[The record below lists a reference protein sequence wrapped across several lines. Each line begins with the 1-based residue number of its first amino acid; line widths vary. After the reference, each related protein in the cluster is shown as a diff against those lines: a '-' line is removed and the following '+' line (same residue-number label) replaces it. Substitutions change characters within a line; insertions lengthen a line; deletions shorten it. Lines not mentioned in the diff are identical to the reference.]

1 MGEGEQ
7 FIRDEAPLRGIDPQV
22 AVDVANSEGGTAFPG
37 LVGQFATGTSFW
49 QYQLHYGGDEYP
61 QFGVP
66 GQSVGGMGNS
76 FSSFTGWAPGDPEAA
91 RDACRYALNTA
102 KRDGWG
108 AWYGAA
114 AIGITGYD
122 GIDQSVAWDPNSQV
136 WDYEITGG
144 TVPEPVPP
152 TEPLPVFD
160 PSFPAF
166 AQNDDWSCAP
176 TSTRWALWAYGRQP
190 TEQWLENS
198 MLSSGVVTM
207 QYGLSDA
214 SGAGLAGWLNVEYG
228 PPELGGFAAS
238 NDPSVS
244 FEEVCQEAA
253 ARKHPLMMG
262 GRSWGSGGH
271 WTGVRG
277 YDAASNRLLL
287 ANPASGYG
295 GITQS
300 MTREQFKAV
309 GPFSMLRLMN
319 PAAEGQPVPPRPP
332 DGDPFAP
339 WRATV
344 GSGLLELMAQDGTL
358 PAQRSS
364 TWLPLGVSPS
374 DVETCYGQNGTGY
387 VWLLTTNQ
395 GFRFRPS

>member
-1 MGEGEQ
+1 MSSEGEL
-7 FIRDEAPLRGIDPQV
+7 FIRQEAALRGIDGDTAV
-22 AVDVANSEGGTAFPG
+22 AVAQSEGGVDAPG
-37 LVGQFATGTSFW
+37 LHGSFNTGDSWW
-49 QYQLHYGGDEYP
+49 QYQLHYGGPDYP

-66 GQSVGGMGNS
+66 GESVAGMGNT
-76 FSSFTGWAPGDPEAA
+76 FSSFTGWAPGDPDAW
-91 RDACRYALNTA
+91 RDAARYALNTA

-136 WDYEITGG
+136 WDYETSGGGG
-144 TVPEPVPP
+144 TVPE
-152 TEPLPVFD
+152 EPLPVFD

-176 TSTRWALWAYGRQP
+176 TSTRWGLWAYGRQP

-198 MLSSGVVTM
+198 MLSAGVVTM
-207 QYGLSDA
+207 QYGLMDA
-214 SGAGLAGWLNVEYG
+214 SGAGLANWLNVEYG
-228 PPELGGFAAS
+228 PPEYGGFVAS
-238 NDPSVS
+238 NDPSVT
-244 FEEVCQEAA
+244 FEEVCLEAA
-253 ARKHPLMMG
+253 TGKHPLMMG
-262 GRSWGSGGH
+262 GRAWGSGGH

-277 YDAASNRLLL
+277 YDPSSNRILL

-300 MTREQFKAV
+300 IGREQFKAV
-309 GPFSMLRLMN
+309 GPFSMVRLTN

-332 DGDPFAP
+332 TEDPYGP

-344 GSGLLELMAQDGTL
+344 GSGLLELMAQDATL
-358 PAQRSS
+358 PAQRGSA
-364 TWLPLGVSPS
+364 WLPLGTPPPS

-387 VWLLTTNQ
+387 VWLLTTNA
-395 GFRFRPS
+395 GYRFRPT